1 MKMQLDPIILDLSK
15 SAMPQETCKGR
26 QSLSHKN
33 MGLLVLL
40 VLALFLI
47 PSKIMI
53 WPTIVFPILLTSNS
67 PPMVQKIIK
76 RHKK

>member
-15 SAMPQETCKGR
+15 SAMPQETCESKR
-26 QSLSHKN
+26 NLHSKN

-47 PSKIMI
+47 PSHEI
-53 WPTIVFPILLTSNS
+53 WPTIIFPILLISNS
-67 PPMVQKIIK
+67 PPMIQKIM
-76 RHKK
+76 KKYKK